1 MAYLNSRCARPK
13 EQERSRYDPDHGTK
27 HPSGYRVRNVR
38 DGHADGTEEG
48 HKVFQESRCGPWHRK
63 PACCLGGL
71 IGFTPTA
78 FVHDLRFNIRNAKHF
93 KKKAV
98 VNDSVLLKL
107 ATNALGPLLGMKH
120 FELKEIERAWYY
132 VTS

>member
-1 MAYLNSRCARPK
+1 MRKVFFFETRRKKGAVMIRIM
-13 EQERSRYDPDHGTK
+13 ERSTHRAIGFEMSGMVNLTELKKVTKYFKKAVAAHGTINWLA
-27 HPSGYRVRNVR
+27 V
-38 DGHADGTEEG
+38 
-48 HKVFQESRCGPWHRK
+48 SR
-63 PACCLGGL
+63 GL

-78 FVHDLRFNIRNAKHF
+78 FVHDLEFNIRNAKHF

-98 VNDSVLLKL
+98 VSDSFFLKL

-120 FELKEIERAWYY
+120 FELKEIERAWYF